1 MGASRQGLGRE
12 GRLGDEVRVTRKGD
26 EIRVRENQLRK
37 KFIVQFIAILAVTTG
52 AYAQQYPSKPIRL
65 VVGFAAGGPSDVAAR
80 TIAQKLAEK
89 WGQQVIVDIRPGAS
103 GNIATEIVAKAPA
116 DGYTLLEPAFAHAVN
131 PFLYSK
137 LPFDASKDFA
147 PVLLFASIANVLV
160 IHPSIPARSV
170 TELIAFAKAHPGQL
184 TAGSSGN
191 GTASHLA
198 IELLNLMGGI
208 KTTHIPY
215 KGLAPAHTDLMGGQ
229 ITMLFD
235 GIVTGMPA
243 VKAGRLRALAV
254 TTAKRWQGT
263 PDIPTMAESGLAGF
277 EVNSWYGLLAPA
289 GTPREIVM
297 RLNSV
302 LARALREPDARERLY
317 SIGAEPMNGTPEE
330 FQAYINSEMAKWS
343 KVVKTAGIRAD

>member
-1 MGASRQGLGRE
+1 MVA
-12 GRLGDEVRVTRKGD
+12 
-26 EIRVRENQLRK
+26 
-37 KFIVQFIAILAVTTG
+37 LA
-52 AYAQQYPSKPIRL
+52 AALPAANAQQYPSKPIRL

-103 GNIATEIVAKAPA
+103 GNIATEIVAKAPP

-160 IHPSIPARSV
+160 VHPSIPARSV
-170 TELIAFAKAHPGQL
+170 AELIAFAKAHPGQL

-198 IELLNLMGGI
+198 VELLNMMGGI
-208 KTTHIPY
+208 KTTHVPY

-263 PDIPTMAESGLAGF
+263 PDIPTMAEAGLAGF

-289 GTPREIVM
+289 NTPEPVVN
-297 RLNSV
+297 RLYTVTQKILSTPAV
-302 LARALREPDARERLY
+302 RERLA
-317 SIGAEPMNGTPEE
+317 SLGMVVSPMPPAEFGAFIVTEITRWT
-330 FQAYINSEMAKWS
+330 ADAKA
-343 KVVKTAGIRAD
+343 AGIEAK